1 MKRILITGANSYIGT
16 SFEKWIAQWP
26 EEYLVDTIDM
36 KNGEWK
42 ELDFSSYDTIFHVA
56 GIAHQ
61 DAKADQEELYYKV
74 NRDLTIEVAQ
84 KAKNEGTKQFI
95 FMSSMIVYGASSKIG
110 ETKVITRDTVPEP
123 INFYGNSKLQAE
135 QGILPLQ
142 SEGFNVVVIR
152 PPMIYGKNSKG
163 NYPLLAKFAKI
174 TPVFP
179 NIENKRSMLH
189 IDNLCEFIKIMI
201 DNVELGLFFPQNK
214 EYVKTSELVKMI
226 GEVHGKKIWMTKLFN
241 PVLRLMFGIELVN
254 KIFGNL
260 VYEKSISKC
269 SYDYQLV
276 GLKES
281 VKRTEGKNCTD
292 ELMI

>member
-16 SFEKWIAQWP
+16 SFKKWVAQWP
-26 EEYLVDTIDM
+26 EEYYVDTVETR
-36 KNGEWK
+36 NGHWK
-42 ELDFSSYDTIFHVA
+42 QLDFSSYDVVFHVA

-74 NRDLTIEVAQ
+74 NRDLTIEVAR
-84 KAKNEGTKQFI
+84 KAKSEGAKQFI

-152 PPMIYGKNSKG
+152 PPMIYGKDSKG

-179 NIENKRSMLH
+179 DIENRRSMLH
-189 IDNLCEFIKIMI
+189 IDNLTEFIRLMI
-201 DNVELGLFFPQNK
+201 ENEERGIFFPQNK
-214 EYVKTSELVKMI
+214 EYVNTSEMVKTI
-226 GEVHGKKIWMTKLFN
+226 AKINGENIRLMKTFN
-241 PVLRLMFGIELVN
+241 PVLRILGLNVEIVN
-254 KIFGNL
+254 KVFGSL
-260 VYEKSISKC
+260 VYEKSISE
-269 SYDYQLV
+269 YRGDYQIRDLTNSIMV
-276 GLKES
+276 
-281 VKRTEGKNCTD
+281 TEK
-292 ELMI
+292 

>member
-16 SFEKWIAQWP
+16 SFEKWVSQWP
-26 EEYLVDTIDM
+26 EDYHVDTVETR
-36 KNGEWK
+36 NGEWK
-42 ELDFSSYDTIFHVA
+42 ELDFSTYDVVFHVA

-84 KAKNEGTKQFI
+84 KAKAEGIKQFV

-152 PPMIYGKNSKG
+152 PPMIYGKDSKG

-174 TPVFP
+174 TPIFP

-189 IDNLCEFIKIMI
+189 VDNLTEFIRLMI
-201 DNVELGLFFPQNK
+201 EHSENGIFFPQNR
-214 EYVKTSELVKMI
+214 EYVKTAEMVKI
-226 GEVHGKKIWMTKLFN
+226 IAAVKGKKLWLTKLFN
-241 PVLRLMFGIELVN
+241 PILVGLGGSVNVVN
-254 KIFGNL
+254 KVFGSL
-260 VYEKSISKC
+260 IYSQDIS
-269 SYDYQLV
+269 SYKHDYQLND
-276 GLKES
+276 LKAS
-281 VKRTEGKNCTD
+281 IINTEN
-292 ELMI
+292 

>member
-16 SFEKWIAQWP
+16 SFEKWVAQWL
-26 EEYLVDTIDM
+26 EDYQVETVGTR
-36 KNGEWK
+36 NGEWK
-42 ELDFSSYDTIFHVA
+42 ELDFSPYDVVFHVA

-74 NRDLTIEVAQ
+74 NRDLTIEIAE
-84 KAKNEGTKQFI
+84 KAKAEGVKQFI

-110 ETKVITRDTVPEP
+110 ETKIITRDTVPEP

-142 SEGFNVVVIR
+142 ADGFNVVVIR
-152 PPMIYGKNSKG
+152 PPMIYGKDSKG

-201 DNVELGLFFPQNK
+201 DQNEAGTYFPQNR
-214 EYVKTSELVKMI
+214 EYVKTSELVRTI
-226 GEVHGKKIWMTKLFN
+226 AQIQGKGIKLTKLLN
-241 PVLRLMFGIELVN
+241 PLIQKATKFGVIN
-254 KIFGNL
+254 KVFGSL
-260 VYEKSISKC
+260 VYDKSMSD
-269 SYDYQLV
+269 DYCDTYQIRSFI
-276 GLKES
+276 ES
-281 VKRTEGKNCTD
+281 IEVTER
-292 ELMI
+292 

>member
-16 SFEKWIAQWP
+16 SFEKWVAQWP
-26 EEYLVDTIDM
+26 EEYHVDSVDT

-42 ELDFSSYDTIFHVA
+42 ELDFSPYDTIFHVA

-84 KAKNEGTKQFI
+84 KAKSEGVKQFI

-152 PPMIYGKNSKG
+152 PPMIYGKDSKG
-163 NYPLLAKFAKI
+163 NYPFLAKFAKI
-174 TPVFP
+174 TPLFP
-179 NIENKRSMLH
+179 DIDNKRSMLH
-189 IDNLCEFIKIMI
+189 IDNLT
-201 DNVELGLFFPQNK
+201 ELIRLLVSTNEHGVFFPQNK
-214 EYVKTSELVKMI
+214 EYVKTSEMVKTI
-226 GEVHGKKIWMTKLFN
+226 ADISGKKMKLVKLFN
-241 PVLRLMFGIELVN
+241 PILYLLSN
-254 KIFGNL
+254 KIGLINKVFGDLNYDMSL
-260 VYEKSISKC
+260 SDLKHDYRIKDLKKSIISTE
-269 SYDYQLV
+269 V
-276 GLKES
+276 ES
-281 VKRTEGKNCTD
+281 
-292 ELMI
+292 

>member
-16 SFEKWIAQWP
+16 SFEKWVTQWP
-26 EEYLVDTIDM
+26 EDYQVDTIET

-42 ELDFSSYDTIFHVA
+42 EFDFSLYDVVFHVA

-74 NRDLTIEVAQ
+74 NRDLTIEVAK
-84 KAKNEGTKQFI
+84 KAKAEGAQQFI

-110 ETKVITRDTVPEP
+110 ETKVITRDTIPEP

-152 PPMIYGKNSKG
+152 PPMIYGKDSKG

-179 NIENKRSMLH
+179 NIDNKRSMLH
-189 IDNLCEFIKIMI
+189 IDNLTEFIRLMI
-201 DNVELGLFFPQNK
+201 DNSENGVFFPQNR
-214 EYVKTSELVKMI
+214 EYIKTAEMVRIIADVK
-226 GEVHGKKIWMTKLFN
+226 GKKIWLTKLFN
-241 PVLRLMFGIELVN
+241 PILIVLGRNLNVVN
-254 KIFGNL
+254 KVFGSL
-260 VYEKSISKC
+260 LYSQDISTYKH
-269 SYDYQLV
+269 DYQLNDLRASIV
-276 GLKES
+276 N
-281 VKRTEGKNCTD
+281 TEN
-292 ELMI
+292 

>member
-16 SFEKWIAQWP
+16 SFEKWVAQWP
-26 EEYLVDTIDM
+26 EDYQVETVGTR
-36 KNGEWK
+36 NGEWK
-42 ELDFSSYDTIFHVA
+42 EIDFSPYDTIFHVA

-84 KAKNEGTKQFI
+84 KAKNEGAKQFI

-110 ETKVITRDTVPEP
+110 EIKVITRDTVPEP

-152 PPMIYGKNSKG
+152 PPMIYGKDSKG

-189 IDNLCEFIKIMI
+189 IDNLTEFIRLMI
-201 DNVELGLFFPQNK
+201 EHSENGIFFPQNR
-214 EYVKTSELVKMI
+214 EYVKTAEMVKVI
-226 GEVHGKKIWMTKLFN
+226 AAVKGKKLWLTKVFN
-241 PVLRLMFGIELVN
+241 PVLVGLGGKVNVINKVFGSL
-254 KIFGNL
+254 L
-260 VYEKSISKC
+260 YSQDISAYKH
-269 SYDYQLV
+269 DYQLND
-276 GLKES
+276 L
-281 VKRTEGKNCTD
+281 RTSIINTEN
-292 ELMI
+292 

>member
-16 SFEKWIAQWP
+16 SFEKWVAQWP
-26 EEYLVDTIDM
+26 EEYHVDTVDTR
-36 KNGEWK
+36 NGEWK
-42 ELDFSSYDTIFHVA
+42 ELDFSPYDAIFHVA

-84 KAKNEGTKQFI
+84 KAKAEGVKQFI

-152 PPMIYGKNSKG
+152 PPMIYGKDSKG

-189 IDNLCEFIKIMI
+189 IDNLCELIKVLI
-201 DNVELGLFFPQNK
+201 DQNAVGTYFPQNK
-214 EYVKTSELVKMI
+214 EYIKTSELVRAI
-226 GEVHGKKIWMTKLFN
+226 AEIQGKRIKLTKLFN
-241 PVLRLMFGIELVN
+241 PIIQRATNFGVINKVFGSLIYDKSMSNDYSDTYQIRSFIE
-254 KIFGNL
+254 
-260 VYEKSISKC
+260 SIE
-269 SYDYQLV
+269 V
-276 GLKES
+276 
-281 VKRTEGKNCTD
+281 TER
-292 ELMI
+292 

>member
-16 SFEKWIAQWP
+16 SFEKWVAQWP
-26 EEYLVDTIDM
+26 EEYHVDTVEM
-36 KNGEWK
+36 RNGEWK
-42 ELDFSSYDTIFHVA
+42 ELDFSLYDVIFHVA

-74 NRDLTIEVAQ
+74 NRDLTIEVAR
-84 KAKNEGTKQFI
+84 KAKSEGAKQFI

-152 PPMIYGKNSKG
+152 PPMIYGKDSKG

-179 NIENKRSMLH
+179 DIENKRSMLH
-189 IDNLCEFIKIMI
+189 IDNLT
-201 DNVELGLFFPQNK
+201 ELIRLLISKNERGIFFPQNK
-214 EYVKTSELVKMI
+214 EYVKTSEMVKTI
-226 GEVHGKKIWMTKLFN
+226 ADISGKKMKLVKLFN
-241 PVLRLMFGIELVN
+241 PILYLFSN
-254 KIFGNL
+254 KIGLINKVFGDLNYDMSL
-260 VYEKSISKC
+260 SDLKHDYRIKDLKKSIISTE
-269 SYDYQLV
+269 V
-276 GLKES
+276 ES
-281 VKRTEGKNCTD
+281 
-292 ELMI
+292 

>member
-16 SFEKWIAQWP
+16 SFEKWVAQWP
-26 EEYLVDTIDM
+26 EEYHVDNVETR
-36 KNGEWK
+36 NGEWK
-42 ELDFSSYDTIFHVA
+42 EIDFSPYDTIFHVA

-84 KAKNEGTKQFI
+84 KAKAEGVKQFI

-110 ETKVITRDTVPEP
+110 ETKIITRDTVPEP

-142 SEGFNVVVIR
+142 SDGFNVVVIR
-152 PPMIYGKNSKG
+152 PPMIYGKDSKG

-189 IDNLCEFIKIMI
+189 IDNLTEFIRLMI
-201 DNVELGLFFPQNK
+201 EHSENGVFFPQNR
-214 EYVKTSELVKMI
+214 EYIKTAEMVKTIADVK
-226 GEVHGKKIWMTKLFN
+226 GKKIWLTKIFN
-241 PVLRLMFGIELVN
+241 PVLVGLGGKVNVINKVFGSL
-254 KIFGNL
+254 F
-260 VYEKSISKC
+260 YSQDIS
-269 SYDYQLV
+269 SYKHNYQLND
-276 GLKES
+276 LKAS
-281 VKRTEGKNCTD
+281 IINTEN
-292 ELMI
+292 

>member
-16 SFEKWIAQWP
+16 SFEKWVVQWP
-26 EEYLVDTIDM
+26 EEYHVNTVDT

-42 ELDFSSYDTIFHVA
+42 ELDFSPYDAIFHVA

-84 KAKNEGTKQFI
+84 KAKAEGVEQFI

-110 ETKVITRDTVPEP
+110 ETKIITRDTIPEP
-123 INFYGNSKLQAE
+123 INFYGDSKLQAE

-152 PPMIYGKNSKG
+152 PPMIYGKDSKG

-189 IDNLCEFIKIMI
+189 IDNLTEFIRLMI
-201 DNVELGLFFPQNK
+201 EHSENGIFFPQNR
-214 EYVKTSELVKMI
+214 EYIKTAEMVKVIADVK
-226 GEVHGKKIWMTKLFN
+226 GKKIWLTKLFN
-241 PVLRLMFGIELVN
+241 PFLVGLGSSVNVINKVFGSL
-254 KIFGNL
+254 L
-260 VYEKSISKC
+260 YSQDIS
-269 SYDYQLV
+269 SYKHDYQLND
-276 GLKES
+276 LKTS
-281 VKRTEGKNCTD
+281 IIRTEN
-292 ELMI
+292 

>member
-16 SFEKWIAQWP
+16 SFEKWVAQWP
-26 EEYLVDTIDM
+26 EEYHVDTVEM
-36 KNGEWK
+36 RNGEWK
-42 ELDFSSYDTIFHVA
+42 ELDFSLYDVIFHVA

-74 NRDLTIEVAQ
+74 NRDLTIEVAR
-84 KAKNEGTKQFI
+84 KAKSEGAKQFI

-152 PPMIYGKNSKG
+152 PPMIYGKDSKG

-179 NIENKRSMLH
+179 DIENKRSMLH
-189 IDNLCEFIKIMI
+189 IDNLT
-201 DNVELGLFFPQNK
+201 ELIRLLISKNERGIFFPQNK
-214 EYVKTSELVKMI
+214 EYVKTSEMVKTI
-226 GEVHGKKIWMTKLFN
+226 ADISGKKMKLVKLFN
-241 PVLRLMFGIELVN
+241 PILYLLSNKVGLINKVFGDLNYDMSLSDLKHDYRIKDL
-254 KIFGNL
+254 K
-260 VYEKSISKC
+260 KSIISTE
-269 SYDYQLV
+269 V
-276 GLKES
+276 ES
-281 VKRTEGKNCTD
+281 
-292 ELMI
+292 

>member
-16 SFEKWIAQWP
+16 SFEKWVAQWP
-26 EEYLVDTIDM
+26 EEYHVDNVETR
-36 KNGEWK
+36 NGEWK
-42 ELDFSSYDTIFHVA
+42 EIDFSPYDTIFHVA

-84 KAKNEGTKQFI
+84 KAKAEGVKQFI

-110 ETKVITRDTVPEP
+110 ETKIITRDTVPEP

-142 SEGFNVVVIR
+142 SDGFNVVVIR
-152 PPMIYGKNSKG
+152 PPMIYGKDSKG

-189 IDNLCEFIKIMI
+189 IDNLTEFIRLMI
-201 DNVELGLFFPQNK
+201 EHSENGVFFPQNR
-214 EYVKTSELVKMI
+214 EYIKTAEMVKIIADVK
-226 GEVHGKKIWMTKLFN
+226 GKKIRLTKLFN
-241 PVLRLMFGIELVN
+241 PVLVGLGGKVNVVN
-254 KIFGNL
+254 KVFGSL
-260 VYEKSISKC
+260 LYSQDISTYK
-269 SYDYQLV
+269 YDYQLND
-276 GLKES
+276 LKAS
-281 VKRTEGKNCTD
+281 IINTEN
-292 ELMI
+292 

>member
-16 SFEKWIAQWP
+16 SFEKWVAQWP
-26 EEYLVDTIDM
+26 EEYHVDTVDTR
-36 KNGEWK
+36 NGEWK
-42 ELDFSSYDTIFHVA
+42 ELDFSPYDTIFHVA

-74 NRDLTIEVAQ
+74 NRDLTIEVAK
-84 KAKNEGTKQFI
+84 KAKSEGVKQFI

-152 PPMIYGKNSKG
+152 PPMIYGKDSKG

-189 IDNLCEFIKIMI
+189 IDNLTEFIRLMI
-201 DNVELGLFFPQNK
+201 EHSENGIFFPQNR
-214 EYVKTSELVKMI
+214 EYIKTAEMVKTIADVK
-226 GEVHGKKIWMTKLFN
+226 GKKIWITKIFN
-241 PVLRLMFGIELVN
+241 PLLVVLGGKVNVINKVFGSL
-254 KIFGNL
+254 L
-260 VYEKSISKC
+260 YSQDISSYK
-269 SYDYQLV
+269 YDYQLND
-276 GLKES
+276 LRAS
-281 VKRTEGKNCTD
+281 ILNTEN
-292 ELMI
+292 

>member
-16 SFEKWIAQWP
+16 SFEKWVTQWP
-26 EEYLVDTIDM
+26 EEYHVDTVDT
-36 KNGEWK
+36 KHGEWK
-42 ELDFSSYDTIFHVA
+42 ELDFSPYDVVFHVA

-61 DAKADQEELYYKV
+61 DAKADQEKLYYKV

-84 KAKNEGTKQFI
+84 KAKAEGVKQFI

-110 ETKVITRDTVPEP
+110 ETKVITRDNVPEP

-179 NIENKRSMLH
+179 NIENQRSMLH
-189 IDNLCEFIKIMI
+189 IDNLNELIRLLI
-201 DNVELGLFFPQNK
+201 DNEDNGIFFPQNR
-214 EYVKTSELVKMI
+214 EFVKTSEMVKI
-226 GEVHGKKIWMTKLFN
+226 IAEVNGKKIRLINTFN
-241 PVLRLMFGIELVN
+241 PIMRLLAGKVNIIDKVFGSL
-254 KIFGNL
+254 
-260 VYEKSISKC
+260 
-269 SYDYQLV
+269 SYDMKISNLDYNYQIND
-276 GLKES
+276 LKES
-281 VKRTEGKNCTD
+281 IMVTELESLIK
-292 ELMI
+292 

>member
-16 SFEKWIAQWP
+16 SFEKWVAQWP
-26 EEYLVDTIDM
+26 EEYHVDTVEM
-36 KNGEWK
+36 RNGEWK
-42 ELDFSSYDTIFHVA
+42 VLDFSLYDVIFHVA

-74 NRDLTIEVAQ
+74 NRDLTIEVAK
-84 KAKNEGTKQFI
+84 KAKSEGVKQFI

-110 ETKVITRDTVPEP
+110 ETKIITRDTIPEP

-152 PPMIYGKNSKG
+152 PPMIYGKDSKG
-163 NYPLLAKFAKI
+163 NYPILAKFAKI

-189 IDNLCEFIKIMI
+189 IDNLTEFIRLM
-201 DNVELGLFFPQNK
+201 VEHSENGVFFPQNR
-214 EYVKTSELVKMI
+214 EYIKTAEMVKIIADVK
-226 GEVHGKKIWMTKLFN
+226 GKKIWLTKLFN
-241 PVLRLMFGIELVN
+241 PVLIGLGGKVNVINKVFGSL
-254 KIFGNL
+254 L
-260 VYEKSISKC
+260 YSQDIS
-269 SYDYQLV
+269 SYKHDYQLND
-276 GLKES
+276 LKAS
-281 VKRTEGKNCTD
+281 IINTEN
-292 ELMI
+292 

>member
-16 SFEKWIAQWP
+16 SFEKWVAQWP
-26 EEYLVDTIDM
+26 EEYQVESVGTRND
-36 KNGEWK
+36 EWK
-42 ELDFSSYDTIFHVA
+42 ELDYSPYDTIFHVA

-74 NRDLTIEVAQ
+74 NRDLTIEVAR
-84 KAKNEGTKQFI
+84 KAKSEGAKQFI

-152 PPMIYGKNSKG
+152 PPMIYGKDSKG

-179 NIENKRSMLH
+179 DIENKRSMLH
-189 IDNLCEFIKIMI
+189 IDNLT
-201 DNVELGLFFPQNK
+201 ELIRLLISKNERGIFFPQNK
-214 EYVKTSELVKMI
+214 EYVKTSEMVKTI
-226 GEVHGKKIWMTKLFN
+226 ADISGKKMKLVKLFN
-241 PVLRLMFGIELVN
+241 PILYLFSN
-254 KIFGNL
+254 KIGLINKVFGDLNYDMSL
-260 VYEKSISKC
+260 SDLKHDYRIKDLKKSIISTE
-269 SYDYQLV
+269 V
-276 GLKES
+276 ES
-281 VKRTEGKNCTD
+281 
-292 ELMI
+292 

>member
-16 SFEKWIAQWP
+16 SFEKWVSQWP
-26 EEYLVDTIDM
+26 EEYYVDTVETRSDQ
-36 KNGEWK
+36 WK
-42 ELDFSSYDTIFHVA
+42 ELDFSPYDVVFHVA

-61 DAKADQEELYYKV
+61 DAKADQEELYYRV

-84 KAKNEGTKQFI
+84 KAKSEGVKQFI

-110 ETKVITRDTVPEP
+110 ETKIITRDTVPEP

-142 SEGFNVVVIR
+142 SDGFNVVVIR
-152 PPMIYGKNSKG
+152 PPMIYGKDSKG

-189 IDNLCEFIKIMI
+189 IDNLTEFIRLM
-201 DNVELGLFFPQNK
+201 VEHSENGIFFPQNR
-214 EYVKTSELVKMI
+214 EYIKTAEMVKTIADVK
-226 GEVHGKKIWMTKLFN
+226 GKKIWLTKLFN
-241 PVLRLMFGIELVN
+241 PFLVGLGGNVNVINKVFGSL
-254 KIFGNL
+254 L
-260 VYEKSISKC
+260 YSQDIS
-269 SYDYQLV
+269 SYKHDYQLND
-276 GLKES
+276 LRAS
-281 VKRTEGKNCTD
+281 IINTEN
-292 ELMI
+292 